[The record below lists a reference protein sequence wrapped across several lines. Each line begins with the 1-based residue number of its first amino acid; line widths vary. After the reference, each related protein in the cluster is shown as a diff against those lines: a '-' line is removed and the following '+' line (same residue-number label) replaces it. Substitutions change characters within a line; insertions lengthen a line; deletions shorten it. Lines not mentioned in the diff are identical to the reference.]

1 MKKLCIWLCIIS
13 GLSPLSSSWAQEA
26 DGIAV
31 DRLTVEPE
39 TEKRPITLRAGI
51 DLYRP
56 VRGQVDDAFAGF
68 ELVGDL
74 SVTDNIY
81 IAMEIGTE
89 DRTIQSEQINFTA
102 KGSYIK
108 LGIDYNMFENW
119 KGMDNLVYIG
129 LRYARSAHELNVN
142 DYLLFGTEHFF
153 EDTLTTS
160 GYSTGL
166 RPDLNAQWME
176 FLAGIKVQ
184 LFNNL
189 YMGFSLRLNVLA
201 NQNTPENFANLYIPG
216 FNKVTD
222 ENRFGIGF
230 NYTLSYALPF
240 RFGKKTTKP

>member
-1 MKKLCIWLCIIS
+1 MSRKLS
-13 GLSPLSSSWAQEA
+13 
-26 DGIAV
+26 
-31 DRLTVEPE
+31 
-39 TEKRPITLRAGI
+39 
-51 DLYRP
+51 
-56 VRGQVDDAFAGF
+56 
-68 ELVGDL
+68 
-74 SVTDNIY
+74 
-81 IAMEIGTE
+81 
-89 DRTIQSEQINFTA
+89 

-201 NQNTPENFANLYIPG
+201 NQNTPENLILHFYD
-216 FNKVTD
+216 FH
-222 ENRFGIGF
+222 R
-230 NYTLSYALPF
+230 
-240 RFGKKTTKP
+240 